1 MIHFKYYRD
10 KNGKYYFIP
19 ITIRFKKEIEILQ
32 KRLDSYYNKKRLD
45 SILLDELEFIMKY
58 QHIKQY
64 REYLIYKSS
73 YLLTYK
79 KD

>member
-32 KRLDSYYNKKRLD
+32 KKLNSYNNKKRNTP
-45 SILLDELEFIMKY
+45 S
-58 QHIKQY
+58 
-64 REYLIYKSS
+64 
-73 YLLTYK
+73 K
-79 KD
+79 K